1 MSGAR
6 LLPDPAPDALAERAG
21 VQAAARD
28 LLEAVKREV
37 AIYAPHQVETGF
49 VAAQALQAVLEAAP
63 DDQARRTAAHHA
75 LIKVLAVEAGGDR
88 RRAAQLLAQSV
99 TCLDALLSL
108 AVQLTS
114 QLHPSAKEA
123 N

>member
-63 DDQARRTAAHHA
+63 DDRPGGPPHTTPSSRCWPSRPAATAAA
-75 LIKVLAVEAGGDR
+75 P
-88 RRAAQLLAQSV
+88 
-99 TCLDALLSL
+99 
-108 AVQLTS
+108 
-114 QLHPSAKEA
+114 PSCSPSPWPVSTPC
-123 N
+123 